1 MRNIAIFL
9 SILILTVLS
18 FFIGYG
24 VGISDPEPKETREI
38 EKQIKAE
45 ELKNLQL
52 NNEAIEKALHEVEE
66 LRKIEN

>member
-1 MRNIAIFL
+1 MRNIAMFL
-9 SILILTVLS
+9 SILASAVFS

-45 ELKNLQL
+45 ELKKLQL
-52 NNEAIEKALHEVEE
+52 NNEAMEKALHGGEQ
-66 LRKIEN
+66 

>member
-1 MRNIAIFL
+1 MRDIARFL
-9 SILILTVLS
+9 SILALMVFC

-45 ELKNLQL
+45 ELKKLRL
-52 NNEAIEKALHEVEE
+52 NNEAMEKALYGGEE
-66 LRKIEN
+66 

>member
-1 MRNIAIFL
+1 MRDIARFL
-9 SILILTVLS
+9 SILALMVFC

-45 ELKNLQL
+45 ELKKLQL
-52 NNEAIEKALHEVEE
+52 NNEAKGKGRRSGRLPP
-66 LRKIEN
+66 R